1 MNNCLVTTLKAA
13 VNDNSLLRMGEM
25 RIKISSIESPNRD
38 TQSITLGFDKRVDL
52 EIIGEGYFTDA
63 TLSANNGKKMTASTG
78 QNAIYFSNGNY
89 EIAILDKYSLNYL
102 QTSSRND
109 KFYPNKAIDLKNLK
123 YLEHLTTV
131 ISGANNLSGDISA
144 LSGLTNLT
152 SLSIVN
158 SNLLGDISALSGL
171 TSLTTLN
178 IGADNLSGDI
188 SVLSSMTSLTYLN
201 LAVNNLSGDISVL
214 SSMTSLKTLSMNNNK
229 LSGDISVLS
238 GLTSLKV
245 VNISNNNLTG
255 DISALNNLTL
265 LTSLNVANNPNIS
278 GDISSLSS
286 LTLLESLR
294 FGKEKIADS
303 TKLRCSDISA
313 FKSMTRLKESL
324 IKGINIQGDLSLL
337 PASLIFLSTQYS
349 SSHCSWDNSRPSS
362 SNIFAIE
369 GGSLTVDNID
379 GMLNDFSNCVV
390 PSSKPSF
397 PYYSIIDVLGSRT
410 SASDAAVSSLKSKG
424 YTIKV
429 NGVVI

>member
-25 RIKISSIESPNRD
+25 RIKISYIESPNEYS
-38 TQSITLGFDKRVDL
+38 QSITLGFSKSVDL

-63 TLSANNGKKMTASTG
+63 TLNANNGKKLTC
-78 QNAIYFSNGNY
+78 NAGNNVIYFSNGNY

-178 IGADNLSGDI
+178 IGVDNLSGDI
-188 SVLSSMTSLTYLN
+188 S
-201 LAVNNLSGDISVL
+201 AL

-265 LTSLNVANNPNIS
+265 LTSLNVVNNPNIS

-294 FGKEKIADS
+294 FGKEKITDS

-313 FKSMTRLKESL
+313 FKSMTRLKELL

-337 PASLIFLSTQYS
+337 PASLIFLSTQYG

-369 GGSLTVDNID
+369 GRSLTVDNID

-429 NGVVI
+429 NGVTI